1 MNSKSFSFDINEQA
15 WTAWKN
21 TINDRDKRL
30 EDALRED
37 LARITLDRANGELS
51 ESQRQACQRLI
62 GRGRE
67 EPER

>member
-1 MNSKSFSFDINEQA
+1 MNTKSFSFDIHEQA

-37 LARITLDRANGELS
+37 LARITLERANGELS
-51 ESQRQACQRLI
+51 DQQRQACQRLI
-62 GRGRE
+62 GAELEGRD
-67 EPER
+67 R